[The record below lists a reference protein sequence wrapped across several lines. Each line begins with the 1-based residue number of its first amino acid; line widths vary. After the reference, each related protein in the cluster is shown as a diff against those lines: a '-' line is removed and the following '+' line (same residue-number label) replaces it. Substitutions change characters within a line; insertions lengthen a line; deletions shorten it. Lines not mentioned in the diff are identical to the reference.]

1 VCRARNCAIVWESG
15 KRGNMSPAIAKQLEK
30 RLEDTGTLHLGP
42 NRAMALFDYRARRLV
57 KMSGKDALK
66 RIRAGK
72 CGQNPAWMELTA
84 FAALL

>member
-1 VCRARNCAIVWESG
+1 LGGKKRA
-15 KRGNMSPAIAKQLEK
+15 NMSPATAKQLEQK
-30 RLEDTGTLHLGP
+30 LEDKGTLHLGRE
-42 NRAMALFDYRARRLV
+42 RATALFDYRARKLV
-57 KMSGKDALK
+57 RMSGKEALK